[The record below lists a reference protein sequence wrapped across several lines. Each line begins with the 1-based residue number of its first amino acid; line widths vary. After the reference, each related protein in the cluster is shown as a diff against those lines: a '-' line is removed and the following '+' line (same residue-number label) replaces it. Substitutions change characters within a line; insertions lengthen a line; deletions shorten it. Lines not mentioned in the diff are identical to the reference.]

1 MVTVP
6 RATCLA
12 VALVASCAVS
22 AGAGELSL
30 QVRDGRVSLI
40 ARDVTVREILAE
52 WARVGRVTIVNG
64 DRVPGP
70 PVSLHLDDVTEAHAL
85 EVVLRSASGYLAA
98 PRRDASA
105 GDSAFD
111 RVLILPVSVAP
122 AAPAGRQGFRG
133 QVPAPRPF
141 PSPGQPPESGEVD
154 DADLSE
160 TQGDAPF
167 GPAPGQLRPGMQ
179 PTEYPG
185 QPPMGAGPEGQEL
198 QPGINP
204 FGAPSGASAVPGQ
217 VVQPP
222 TQPGRIGTFP
232 APQVI
237 QKPGQQP
244 PKPPQAP

>member
-12 VALVASCAVS
+12 VAFVASCSVP

-30 QVRDGRVSLI
+30 QVRDGRVSLV

-154 DADLSE
+154 DGDL
-160 TQGDAPF
+160 TDAQGEAPF
-167 GPAPGQLRPGMQ
+167 APAPGQPGPGMQ

-185 QPPMGAGPEGQEL
+185 QPPMGGPETQGVP
-198 QPGINP
+198 PGTAP
-204 FGAPSGASAVPGQ
+204 FGGQTGASAVPGQ

-222 TQPGRIGTFP
+222 TQPGRAGAFP
-232 APQVI
+232 TPQVV
-237 QKPGQQP
+237 QKPGQQTP
-244 PKPPQAP
+244 RPPQLP